1 MRALLECQNP
11 AHTALALFVD
21 KEEIGST
28 GNTGMRARFLEN
40 TVAELLYLITGDYD
54 EIYCRKALANAKALS
69 ADVGAGIDPGWE
81 GTHDKHN
88 AARLGNGVVITK
100 YTGSGGKYSTSDANA
115 EFVAEVRRIFNDDR
129 IVWQTGELGKVDQ
142 GGGGTIAQ
150 FMARYGMNVLDC
162 GPPLLSMHAPV
173 EISHKADIY
182 MCYQAYK
189 AFFKS

>member
-1 MRALLECQNP
+1 M
-11 AHTALALFVD
+11 
-21 KEEIGST
+21 
-28 GNTGMRARFLEN
+28 
-40 TVAELLYLITGDYD
+40 
-54 EIYCRKALANAKALS
+54 
-69 ADVGAGIDPGWE
+69 
-81 GTHDKHN
+81 
-88 AARLGNGVVITK
+88 
-100 YTGSGGKYSTSDANA
+100 
-115 EFVAEVRRIFNDDR
+115 
-129 IVWQTGELGKVDQ
+129 DQ